1 MTPPVARAERNA
13 MSNKNMFIGGLL
25 FGLGI
30 AVGLGLPALSAQQ
43 RGGRG
48 PQPPTLDQVPQEILT
63 LRQQVPTN
71 STIMM
76 DVQWHWT
83 NLWWAG
89 RKRNWPLAQYYFNEA
104 RGHIQQLVRKNPT
117 IRNTADGTDVD
128 LTGIFDGIDTS
139 SLAMVKDAIA
149 KKDAPAFEKNYKT
162 MLESCYSCHK
172 SVGRPYIRQ
181 QVHTAQVQA
190 IVNMDVDAAWPQ

>member
-1 MTPPVARAERNA
+1 
-13 MSNKNMFIGGLL
+13 MSKTNMFVGGVL
-25 FGLGI
+25 FGLGM
-30 AVGLGLPALSAQQ
+30 AVGLGLPVLSAQQ

-89 RKRNWPLAQYYFNEA
+89 KKKNWPLARYYFNEA
-104 RGHIQQLVRKNPT
+104 RNHIQQLVRKNPT
-117 IRNTADGTDVD
+117 IRNQAEGTDVEMQ
-128 LTGIFDGIDTS
+128 GIFDGIDTS
-139 SLAMVKDAIA
+139 SLMMVRDAVM
-149 KKDAPAFEKNYKT
+149 KKDSVEFEKDYKV

-172 SVGRPYIRQ
+172 AVGRPYIRP
-181 QVHTAQVQA
+181 QVPSAQVQA
-190 IVNMDVDAAWPQ
+190 IVNMDPSAAWPQ

>member
-1 MTPPVARAERNA
+1 
-13 MSNKNMFIGGLL
+13 MSNTNMFVGGLL
-25 FGLGI
+25 FGLGM

-89 RKRNWPLAQYYFNEA
+89 KKKNWPLAQYYFNEA
-104 RGHIQQLVRKNPT
+104 RNHIQQLVRKNPT
-117 IRNTADGTDVD
+117 IRNQAEGTDVE
-128 LTGIFDGIDTS
+128 LQGIFDGIDTS
-139 SLAMVKDAIA
+139 SLMMVRDAIM
-149 KKDAPAFEKNYKT
+149 KKDSLEFEKDYKV

-172 SVGRPYIRQ
+172 AVGRPYIRPQ
-181 QVHTAQVQA
+181 MPAAQVQA
-190 IVNMDVDAAWPQ
+190 IVNMDPNAAWPQ